1 MFSETT
7 ALKLSDQSKKF
18 SPKQRVAIE
27 YIALNPSSTRKEV
40 ASHVGVTDVTVYD
53 WQKDPYFV
61 EAVYETYMT
70 AFGFKLPAVLE
81 AMIRE
86 ALSGNVQAGRLVL
99 EHSGK
104 LVKNVHVQVDSPF
117 EKFLKAEVGGE
128 YEDAE
133 IVEAEYELDKLPARD
148 KSNDKPYKRKITE
161 KKKLKRAVSKQ
172 QKKAKALKARRER
185 YALRVRAE
193 KVGMKPLPPGRLS
206 KGKRSIWI
214 KKLKKLEATSSSAS
228 SS

>member
-1 MFSETT
+1 MDNGSMVIQPRDE
-7 ALKLSDQSKKF
+7 SKSF
-18 SPKQRVAIE
+18 SPKQRIAIE
-27 YIALNPSSTRKEV
+27 FIALNPGSTRKEV
-40 ASHVGVTDVTVYD
+40 ASHVGVTDITIYD
-53 WQKDPYFV
+53 WQKNPHFV
-61 EAVYETYMT
+61 DAVYETYMT
-70 AFGFKLPAVLE
+70 KFGFQLPSVLE

-86 ALSGNVQAGRLVL
+86 ALAGNVQAGRLVL

-133 IVEAEYELDKLPARD
+133 IIEAEYELDKLPERN
-148 KSNDKPYKRKITE
+148 SVNDTPHKRVRTE
-161 KKKLKRAVSKQ
+161 KKKLKRVISKER
-172 QKKAKALKARRER
+172 KKAKELKARRER

-206 KGKRSIWI
+206 KGKRSVWI
-214 KKLKKLEATSSSAS
+214 NKLNKLEATSSSAS

>member
-133 IVEAEYELDKLPARD
+133 IIEAEYELDKLPERN
-148 KSNDKPYKRKITE
+148 SVNDTPHKRVRTE
-161 KKKLKRAVSKQ
+161 KKKLKRVLSKER
-172 QKKAKALKARRER
+172 KKAKELKARRER
-185 YALRVRAE
+185 YALRERAR
-193 KVGMKPLPPGRLS
+193 KVGLEPLPPGRLS
-206 KGKRSIWI
+206 KGKREVWLN
-214 KKLKKLEATSSSAS
+214 KLKNLEASA
-228 SS
+228 

>member
-7 ALKLSDQSKKF
+7 ALKLSDQSKRF
-18 SPKQRVAIE
+18 SPKQKIAIE
-27 YIALNPSSTRKEV
+27 FIAMNPAATKKEI
-40 ASHVGVTDVTVYD
+40 ADHVGVDPVTIYD
-53 WQKDPYFV
+53 WQREPNFV
-61 EAVYETYMT
+61 DSVYERYML
-70 AFGFKLPAVLE
+70 AFGFELPAVLQ
-81 AMIRE
+81 AMVRE
-86 ALSGNVQAGRLVL
+86 AVAGNVQAGRLIL

-133 IVEAEYELDKLPARD
+133 IIEAEYELDKLPIRD
-148 KSNDKPYKRKITE
+148 ERNNKPGKRKKTE

-172 QKKAKALKARRER
+172 RKKDKELKQRRAR

-193 KVGMKPLPPGRLS
+193 KVGLEPLPPGRLS
-206 KGKRSIWI
+206 KGKREVWLN
-214 KKLKKLEATSSSAS
+214 KLKNLEASA
-228 SS
+228 

>member
-7 ALKLSDQSKKF
+7 ALKLSDQSKRF
-18 SPKQRVAIE
+18 SPKQKIAIE
-27 YIALNPSSTRKEV
+27 FIAMNPAATKKEI
-40 ASHVGVTDVTVYD
+40 ADHVGVDPVTIYD
-53 WQKDPYFV
+53 WQREPNFV
-61 EAVYETYMT
+61 DSVYERYML
-70 AFGFKLPAVLE
+70 AFGFELPAVLQ
-81 AMIRE
+81 AMVRE
-86 ALSGNVQAGRLVL
+86 AVAGNVQAGRLIL

-133 IVEAEYELDKLPARD
+133 IIEAEYELDKLPIRD
-148 KSNDKPYKRKITE
+148 ERNNKPGKRKMTE

-172 QKKAKALKARRER
+172 RKKAKELKQRRER

-193 KVGMKPLPPGRLS
+193 KVGLEPLPPGRLS
-206 KGKRSIWI
+206 KGKREVWLN
-214 KKLKKLEATSSSAS
+214 KLKNLEASA
-228 SS
+228 